1 MFDYRNSRSYSIIL
15 GHFVRQRE
23 FIKAFLKWSLKS
35 IEIVPFI
42 PNFGHHGPK
51 KDKEKS
57 LCFLMTT
64 VGNMENFSAKEI
76 ENNFV
81 PFIKNNFYAIVL
93 IFKQGE
99 KSLPKLSVEGI
110 FFKYVF

>member
-1 MFDYRNSRSYSIIL
+1 
-15 GHFVRQRE
+15 
-23 FIKAFLKWSLKS
+23 
-35 IEIVPFI
+35 
-42 PNFGHHGPK
+42 
-51 KDKEKS
+51 
-57 LCFLMTT
+57 MTT

-76 ENNFV
+76 ENNLV

-99 KSLPKLSVEGI
+99 KSLPKLLVEGI